1 MEEEI
6 FEDENFQDYVES
18 LEIVAKYIEV
28 TRGLEEDPLGWKWT
42 VEKIKNYL
50 RERGY
55 VQDNK
60 ED

>member
-1 MEEEI
+1 MEI
-6 FEDENFQDYVES
+6 EDENFQDYVES
-18 LEIVAKYIEV
+18 LEIVAKYIEI
-28 TRGLEEDPLGWKWT
+28 TRGLKEDPLGWKWT

>member
-1 MEEEI
+1 MEI
-6 FEDENFQDYVES
+6 EDENFQDYVES
-18 LEIVAKYIEV
+18 LEIVAKYIEI
-28 TRGLEEDPLGWKWT
+28 TRRLKEDPLGWKWT

>member
-1 MEEEI
+1 MEV
-6 FEDENFQDYVES
+6 EDENFQDYVES

-42 VEKIKNYL
+42 VEKIINYL
-50 RERGY
+50 KERGY